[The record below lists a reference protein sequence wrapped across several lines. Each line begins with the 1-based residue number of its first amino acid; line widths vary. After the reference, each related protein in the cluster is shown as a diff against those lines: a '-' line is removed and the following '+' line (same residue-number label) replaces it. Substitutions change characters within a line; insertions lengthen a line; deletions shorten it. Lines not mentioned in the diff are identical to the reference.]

1 MLLLDGIVEFKDVP
15 GMLLSTS
22 LIFPLFSLAAF
33 LAAPATRV
41 LRGHSAAARL
51 CVPASSSSCAT
62 GHPRAH
68 ISKEKG
74 ALGNVE
80 QERALRPPCRNECGL
95 RTFISLNRKSSQGR
109 WHQLH
114 VLKHLNPVFKNS
126 LEGRRA
132 SLSLWIPACWVRVT
146 IPVSSSPRGVCI
158 CINVC
163 RELGEAKRYTYTF
176 ARYY

>member
-1 MLLLDGIVEFKDVP
+1 MLLLGHIVEFEDVP
-15 GMLLSTS
+15 GMLLSMS
-22 LIFPLFSLAAF
+22 LVFPLFPPAAF

-41 LRGHSAAARL
+41 LRGHSAAACL
-51 CVPASSSSCAT
+51 CVT
-62 GHPRAH
+62 GHPRAS
-68 ISKEKG
+68 ISKEKD

-80 QERALRPPCRNECGL
+80 QERALHPRCRNECSL
-95 RTFISLNRKSSQGR
+95 LAFISLNRKSSQGR
-109 WHQLH
+109 RHQLH
-114 VLKHLNPVFKNS
+114 VLKHPNPVFKNS

-163 RELGEAKRYTYTF
+163 RELGEAKRYTYTL